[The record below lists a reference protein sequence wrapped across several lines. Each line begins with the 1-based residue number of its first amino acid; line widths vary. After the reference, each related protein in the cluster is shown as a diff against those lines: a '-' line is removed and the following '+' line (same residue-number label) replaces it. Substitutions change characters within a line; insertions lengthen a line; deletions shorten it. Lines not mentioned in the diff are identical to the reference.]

1 MDMATERITELQAIR
16 SVTEGVKENEI
27 QVSKTLNQFLEN
39 REMSHAMFIEN
50 LEDPEKS
57 YFLVYWMVNDRILCI
72 AEVDAVQGI
81 ILSFTPFTHPG
92 AEHYHNFMKAEEI
105 VHDKF
110 HEDEIIESSL
120 VWRPCL
126 ESSSSLFPFRRV
138 RTKEHT
144 YFMSISGD
152 FYSELTPVG

>member
-1 MDMATERITELQAIR
+1 MATERITELQAIR

>member
-1 MDMATERITELQAIR
+1 
-16 SVTEGVKENEI
+16 
-27 QVSKTLNQFLEN
+27 
-39 REMSHAMFIEN
+39 MSHAMFIEN

-57 YFLVYWMVNDRILCI
+57 YFLVYWMVNGRILCI
-72 AEVDAVQGI
+72 AEVDAIQGT

-105 VHDKF
+105 IHDKF
-110 HEDEIIESSL
+110 NEDEIIESSL

-138 RTKEHT
+138 RTKDHT
-144 YFMSISGD
+144 YFMSTSGD

>member
-1 MDMATERITELQAIR
+1 MVAEKITELQAIR
-16 SVTEGVKENEI
+16 SVIDGIKENEI
-27 QVSKTLNQFLEN
+27 QGCKTLYQFLEN
-39 REMSHAMFIEN
+39 QKMSHAMFIEN
-50 LEDPEKS
+50 LEDPGKS

-72 AEVDAVQGI
+72 AEVDAVKGT